1 MSYMLKIRNSLLIAG
16 CIFSTILF
24 QGCSALGNGMNN
36 SDSGQVFRL
45 GSKEKNEAENSD
57 GYDLIDKSM
66 YLDTDLL
73 KKDTKTTSSYSTYEV
88 TRGEFITNYDLLKG
102 ELYYPDLRMVNA
114 DYEKGTMIFEEY
126 LIEQGQYVKVGDPIA
141 KVHIELDTTEL
152 NELNLKL
159 NRYQK
164 RYREDQD
171 KFERNKIEYNR
182 RLKQQTTQA
191 QNLDLRL
198 EYEEFLN
205 QWDNTKE
212 NWIATIEDTQEAIA
226 TYEDAKSMTELVSEE
241 EGYLIYLSNL
251 REGVEIKNNDVIC
264 GILPDSS
271 VYVKVD
277 NSNQMLC
284 YGCPVTVKFG
294 ANQIAY
300 EGEVVSADPKTTSY
314 DLYDEFAYILVHCNL
329 EDVYS
334 YRSATISYVAESMK
348 DVLLVEKAAVTVED
362 DIPYVTVLNED
373 GTLLKTGF
381 LSGGSNQNYYWVYSG
396 LSEGMKLVK
405 Q

>member
-1 MSYMLKIRNSLLIAG
+1 MLKIRSSLLVAG
-16 CIFSTILF
+16 CILSTVLF
-24 QGCSALGNGMNN
+24 QGCNALGSRTNN
-36 SDSGQVFRL
+36 TGSGQVVSL
-45 GSKEKNEAENSD
+45 GSKEKGKEEESNGD
-57 GYDLIDKSM
+57 GYELIDKSM
-66 YLDTDLL
+66 YLDTELL
-73 KKDTKTTSSYSTYEV
+73 KKDTEATSRYQTYEV
-88 TRGEFITNYDLLKG
+88 TRGEFVTSYDLLKG
-102 ELYYPDLRMVNA
+102 ELYYPDLKMVSAN
-114 DYEKGTMIFEEY
+114 YEKGTMIFEEFVV
-126 LIEQGQYVKVGDPIA
+126 EQGQYVKVGDPIA

-159 NRYQK
+159 NRYQQ
-164 RYREDQD
+164 RYEEEQVE
-171 KFERNKIEYNR
+171 FEIRKSEYNN
-182 RLKQQTTQA
+182 RLKEKMTKA
-191 QNLDLRL
+191 QSLDLQL
-198 EYEEFLN
+198 EYEDFLS
-205 QWDNTKE
+205 QWDNTKA
-212 NWIATIEDTQEAIA
+212 NWIASIEDTQEAIA
-226 TYEDAKSMTELVSEE
+226 SYEDAMAMTELKSEE

-251 REGVEIKNNDVIC
+251 YEGIEIKNDEVIC

-294 ANQIAY
+294 AKEIAY

-314 DLYDEFAYILVHCNL
+314 DLYDELAYILVHCNL

-334 YRSATISYVAESMK
+334 YRSATIAYVAQSMQ
-348 DVLLVEKAAVTVED
+348 DVLLVEKEAVTVED
-362 DIPYVTVLNED
+362 EIPYVTVLKED

-381 LSGGSNQNYYWVYSG
+381 LAGGSNQNYYWVYSG